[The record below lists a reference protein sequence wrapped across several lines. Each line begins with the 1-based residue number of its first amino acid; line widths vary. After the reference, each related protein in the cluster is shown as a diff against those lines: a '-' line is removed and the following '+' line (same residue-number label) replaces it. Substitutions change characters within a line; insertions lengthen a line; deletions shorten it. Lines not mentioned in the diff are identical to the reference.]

1 MTHLAKCSN
10 EKVLRQSLLVALC
23 VLSFFTIK
31 AQNFELGTWV
41 GGANYFG
48 DLNDNASFNMIRPAG
63 GVFLRNNFNTR
74 WVLKSSISFGQVAF
88 DDKKSNNAFNRQ
100 RNLQFRSNVGEIAVM
115 MELNFLEFNKQK
127 KQQWFSPYFTV
138 GFAAFYFNP
147 QAEYNG
153 KWYYLQPLGTEGQ
166 TDPSYS
172 GIKKYRLVNFAIP
185 VGGGFKFSIN
195 RNWNIGVF
203 GDLRVTFTDYLD
215 DVSGVYPSPLSLPQG
230 SQGLAYALSDRSGEV
245 GESIGEPGKQRGTS
259 TKNDF
264 YLFTGISVSYTF
276 FRLKC
281 PTPGAMK

>member
-1 MTHLAKCSN
+1 MTKQPNFIMHFLKAYLVLAFCII
-10 EKVLRQSLLVALC
+10 A
-23 VLSFFTIK
+23 SFK
-31 AQNFELGTWV
+31 ADAQNFEVGSWI

-48 DLNDNASFNMIRPAG
+48 DLNSNSSFAMVRPAG
-63 GVFLRNNFNTR
+63 GIFLRNNFNTR

-88 DDKKSNNAFNRQ
+88 DDKKSANGFNRQ
-100 RNLQFRSNVGEIAVM
+100 RNLHFKSNVGEIAAM
-115 MELNFLEFNKQK
+115 LELNFLEFNKQK

-147 QAEYNG
+147 QAQYQD

-172 GIKKYRLVNFAIP
+172 GIKKYRIVNFAIP
-185 VGGGFKFSIN
+185 IGGGFKFSLG

-215 DVSGVYPSPLSLPQG
+215 DVSGVYASPLSLPLG
-230 SQGLAYALSDRSGEV
+230 SHGVAYALADRSGEV
-245 GESIGEPGKQRGTS
+245 GEPIGDTGKQRGTS
-259 TKNDF
+259 KKNDF
-264 YLFTGISVSYTF
+264 YLFAGVSVSYTI

-281 PTPGAMK
+281 PTPGAMR